1 MGIMVKYF
9 GYFIY
14 TSCGNYYGYLCLYIV
29 MNDYL
34 CVYIVMCDYLC
45 LFLINV

>member
-9 GYFIY
+9 GYFY
-14 TSCGNYYGYLCLYIV
+14 TFYGSYYVHLCGYIV
-29 MNDYL
+29 MGDYL
-34 CVYIVMCDYLC
+34 CVNIVMDDYLC